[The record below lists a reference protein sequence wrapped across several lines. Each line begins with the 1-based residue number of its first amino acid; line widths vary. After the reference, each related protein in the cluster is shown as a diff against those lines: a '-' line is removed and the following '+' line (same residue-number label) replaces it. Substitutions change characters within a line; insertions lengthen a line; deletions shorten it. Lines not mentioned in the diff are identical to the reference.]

1 MTKGKVVVAVLGFL
15 AASLL
20 YGEEITS
27 YYSEFVA
34 FLKENFN
41 LLLYWLATTY
51 LYGYP
56 LLIIVLGL
64 IVISY
69 IVALIYLA
77 TRQRE
82 VI

>member
-1 MTKGKVVVAVLGFL
+1 MAKGKVTIAILGFL
-15 AASLL
+15 AASIF
-20 YGEEITS
+20 YGEQIAN
-27 YYSEFVA
+27 YYGELVA